1 MSKAR
6 VGDEG
11 KVYDNLGPT
20 TGCNVVG
27 ILMRYD
33 AQLNTFH
40 SVHPCLSFFSAAK
53 LMIMSVC

>member
-1 MSKAR
+1 MCKAR

-27 ILMRYD
+27 ILIRYD
-33 AQLNTFH
+33 AQNDIFH
-40 SVHPCLSFFSAAK
+40 CIHPCLSSFSAAK
-53 LMIMSVC
+53 LMMLSIC